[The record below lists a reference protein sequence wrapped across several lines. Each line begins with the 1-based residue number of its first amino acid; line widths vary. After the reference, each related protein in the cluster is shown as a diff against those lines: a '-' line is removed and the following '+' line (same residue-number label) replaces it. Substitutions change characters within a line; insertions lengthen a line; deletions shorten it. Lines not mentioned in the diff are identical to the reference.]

1 MADSNPTLYASSFSE
16 SRSPPSTFHPISLR
30 ISLHRALTQDL
41 STYFHER
48 SAIEE
53 QYIRSLQKLS
63 SRFDSTNSSSKDLI
77 FSELEG
83 FSLDP
88 PTIDSQLGT
97 SLNQVKKTLEQEVEQ
112 LVKSHS
118 KWNKKLESTVQGPL
132 RESLTKRDWEKWGQ
146 EEKRLQGDVREY
158 ESLVDKLSKAQTKF
172 SKSSSKLLSTQS
184 SLSTLGSSLTSSLP
198 SFLNL
203 SQSLEQS
210 HVQLLKQ
217 SLTQYGTFS
226 SDLGRDRMELGERLV
241 QQVLA
246 IDESVEMTEWALRE
260 GMKASAGGPSTESGL
275 NEFGASSS
283 TPENQARRER
293 EESNQ
298 TDNQSSLANS
308 VIAGTGGRG
317 GENNE
322 LYPTPESN
330 NQRERTTSRLST
342 APPVAPLPLPTTAQ
356 DDSRSINSS
365 TTTPSKSKSKKLGSK
380 LSSLLGG
387 GKKDKQE
394 KEKEKRD
401 RSSSIPNSS
410 RYSSFND
417 SNAPPVPT
425 STIAG
430 AGTLS
435 PPPTM
440 ERTSSNRSNGSDG
453 LMGGSAA
460 NEGNGSFQPPL
471 QPTTP
476 SDSNNNNNKRN
487 SLFPSLG
494 GRTRSDSSGGGGG
507 GLFRRGSRMNSIPD
521 EYNETSTTNNSSSG
535 YGTGAPFVAE
545 PHSINEGARVDSE
558 GFSVPPQG
566 YDRAIGEGTGNR
578 NLMDDDD
585 EDDDFE
591 RAQNQRSVPKLNIL
605 GVSTSSNNSSSIP
618 SLPASP
624 VLPQESEEERL
635 AALSAIKNSLGAP
648 PSGSS
653 SVAGGLNR
661 RATARGRRSE
671 AGSVPAPNRPQS
683 MLPSAAGLSAAA
695 GAAAIGGGG
704 AGTLERRET
713 DDDVPL
719 ATIQQQQ
726 QAATQRRKA
735 PPPPS
740 APSAASPTSPSFPT
754 PGSTP
759 IASSINNPSRAMSI
773 LSTNSSITPS
783 VLGGGGA
790 LARKDPF
797 EGVTESGVRISIVEQ
812 INVLMKA
819 GEVQKV
825 LVTGEI
831 GLSYRP
837 TIGGQDE
844 EPLVLRLT
852 NHEQMEKTAPN
863 STYLTPTSSSSNEF
877 TLSKTSLLSKNGQT
891 VPVLKYQLR
900 PTSSKDLVPLIVK
913 PTWRCEPN
921 LTRIIVVYSQNPE
934 FSTFSSSSSSPF
946 GDDDASSAS
955 ASVVDYSDLKLEV
968 PFNQGQITS
977 FQSKPPSIGTLSPTN
992 GALTFSLPPPKSSGA
1007 VEEKLLVS
1015 AQTEG
1020 SEAARVGNMNLK
1032 WRIEGKT
1039 IGRVGV
1045 EMIGGGEGV
1054 KEVRRELESGKYI
1067 IA

>member
-1 MADSNPTLYASSFSE
+1 MADSNPTLYASSFNE

-30 ISLHRALTQDL
+30 LSLHRALTQDL
-41 STYFHER
+41 SAYFHER
-48 SAIEE
+48 SNIEE
-53 QYIRSLQKLS
+53 QYVKSLQKLS
-63 SRFDSTNSSSKDLI
+63 SRFDHQHSSSSKDLI
-77 FSELEG
+77 FSELDS
-83 FSLDP
+83 FNLDP
-88 PTIDSQLGT
+88 STIDSQLGT

-112 LVKSHS
+112 LIKSHS
-118 KWNKKLESTVQGPL
+118 KWNKKLESTVEGPL
-132 RESLTKRDWEKWGQ
+132 RDSLTKRDWEKWGQ
-146 EEKRLQGDVREY
+146 EEKRFQGDIKEY
-158 ESLVDKLSKAQTKF
+158 ESLVDKLSKAQTKS

-226 SDLGRDRMELGERLV
+226 SDLGRDRMELGEKLV
-241 QQVLA
+241 QQVLG

-260 GMKASAGGPSTESGL
+260 GMKASAGATGSSGL
-275 NEFGASSS
+275 NEFG
-283 TPENQARRER
+283 TQENQRER

-298 TDNQSSLANS
+298 TDNQSLANS
-308 VIAGTGGRG
+308 SVAGGAGGAR
-317 GENNE
+317 EDSNT
-322 LYPTPESN
+322 LYANSTSN
-330 NQRERTTSRLST
+330 NQRERTSSRLST

-380 LSSLLGG
+380 LSSFLGG

-425 STIAG
+425 AASGGG

-435 PPPTM
+435 PPPPM
-440 ERTSSNRSNGSDG
+440 ERSSSNRSNGSDG

-460 NEGNGSFQPPL
+460 NEGNGSFQAPL
-471 QPTTP
+471 QPTSP
-476 SDSNNNNNKRN
+476 SDSNNKRN

-521 EYNETSTTNNSSSG
+521 EYNETPTTNNNNSG
-535 YGTGAPFVAE
+535 YGSGAPFVAE
-545 PHSINEGARVDSE
+545 PNSMNEGATGGGVDSE
-558 GFSVPPQG
+558 GFSVPPKG
-566 YDRAIGEGTGNR
+566 YDRAIGEGVSNR

-585 EDDDFE
+585 DDDYE
-591 RAQNQRSVPKLNIL
+591 AEQNQRSVPKLNIL
-605 GVSTSSNNSSSIP
+605 GVSTSSNNSNSIP

-671 AGSVPAPNRPQS
+671 AGSVPAPNRPHS

-695 GAAAIGGGG
+695 GAAAIGGGVVGVG
-704 AGTLERRET
+704 ALERRET

-719 ATIQQQQ
+719 ATIQQEHQQQQ

-740 APSAASPTSPSFPT
+740 APSAASPTSPTFPAT
-754 PGSTP
+754 GATP

-790 LARKDPF
+790 LVRKDPF

-837 TIGGQDE
+837 TTDGQDE
-844 EPLVLRLT
+844 EPLVLKLT

-863 STYLTPTSSSSNEF
+863 STYLTPTSSTSNEF
-877 TLSKTSLLSKNGQT
+877 TLSKSSLLSKNGQT
-891 VPVLKYQLR
+891 VPILKYQLR
-900 PTSSKDLVPLIVK
+900 PTGSKELVPLIVK

-921 LTRIIVVYSQNPE
+921 LTRIIVVYSQNPS
-934 FSTFSSSSSSPF
+934 FSTFSSSSSPF
-946 GDDDASSAS
+946 GDDETSSTM
-955 ASVVDYSDLKLEV
+955 VDYSDLKLEV

-992 GALTFSLPPPKSSGA
+992 GSLVFSLPPPKSSSA
-1007 VEEKLLVS
+1007 AEEKLLVS

-1020 SEAARVGNMNLK
+1020 TEAARVGNMSLK
-1032 WRIEGKT
+1032 WRVEGKT
-1039 IGRVGV
+1039 LGRLGV
-1045 EMIGGGEGV
+1045 ELIGGEGV